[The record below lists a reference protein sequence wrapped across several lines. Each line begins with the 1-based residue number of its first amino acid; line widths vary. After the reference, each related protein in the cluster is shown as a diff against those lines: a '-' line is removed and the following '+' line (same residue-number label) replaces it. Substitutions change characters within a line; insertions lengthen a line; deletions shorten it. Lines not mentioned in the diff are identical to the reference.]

1 MQISY
6 MKPIYQGGNQKGG
19 TYSGGAPTTTDGGK
33 GASSGKGKYSSQGG
47 LPTIAGSPA
56 FTL

>member
-19 TYSGGAPTTTDGGK
+19 TYSGGAPTTTGGGK
-33 GASSGKGKYSSQGG
+33 GAGSGKGK
-47 LPTIAGSPA
+47 
-56 FTL
+56 